1 MECSFCQRNI
11 KNIDFKETQVLRKFI
26 SASGKIKPKR
36 RTGVCSTHQRKLAQA
51 IKRAR
56 YMALLSPISK

>member
-26 SASGKIKPKR
+26 SASGKIKPKK